1 MENKVNQYWEALCHT
16 NQPAVQESTLDQ
28 WPLPAS
34 AGAVTAAPMSHHAAR
49 AWASA
54 VGDTFVVPHT
64 PYEHTLDLFQ
74 SCHASWTNTSHSYGL
89 ASCPCPCPYVP
100 THQRGPGAVRRHR
113 SRSQMDPCVNSAFTT
128 CWMGGLP
135 GVILSA

>member
-1 MENKVNQYWEALCHT
+1 MKRKRKILYNKNFHKVENKVNQYWEALCHM

-28 WPLPAS
+28 RPLPAS

-64 PYEHTLDLFQ
+64 PCL
-74 SCHASWTNTSHSYGL
+74 
-89 ASCPCPCPYVP
+89 
-100 THQRGPGAVRRHR
+100 
-113 SRSQMDPCVNSAFTT
+113 
-128 CWMGGLP
+128 
-135 GVILSA
+135 